1 MRFFTRM
8 AAIGLQLLASA
19 SAWAQLLPSPPQGPL
34 WEMQANG
41 DAVQKDLGFIVPKR
55 WKSFEREGFTSTR
68 EDGASIKAHYLSD
81 DRAIRLGILLQFRP
95 DVRGLDLGQDLTWT
109 MVQASAGFDFL
120 GRTKSKPTELSST
133 EFRLGNRSPAG
144 RTRWARYDLDKGP
157 EVQGLWWQN
166 IGVWSVVITMSG
178 PEARRADIEAQAQT
192 LLTEMPFPSA
202 PLATEL
208 AVVGEKLLASLPKCK
223 GERPNGT
230 GGEITPTFEEAAALG
245 LIMPLMVLGKAND
258 SLISPVTRSES
269 YCVVETFFPRKDL
282 AVTAIEYTGP
292 ATDAWEARYGFAI
305 ANGRGGYYQ
314 IERLAQAEP
323 MKSMAGEAITK
334 HAYLDFSNN
343 KRASLFAVFDE
354 WPSYEAAK
362 RAIVALH
369 EDPKNRKD
377 AVITM
382 TNPAEKVLVV
392 TNPDRIQKGDAK

>member
-1 MRFFTRM
+1 MRFFTRI
-8 AAIGLQLLASA
+8 AAIGLLLLASA
-19 SAWAQLLPSPPQGPL
+19 SAWAQLLPRPPQGPL

-41 DAVQKDLGFIVPKR
+41 DALQKDLGFIVPKR
-55 WKSFEREGFTSTR
+55 WKGFEREGFTSTR
-68 EDGASIKAHYLSD
+68 EDGASTKAHYLSD
-81 DRAIRLGILLQFRP
+81 DRAIRLGLLLQFRP
-95 DVRGLDLGQDLTWT
+95 DVRGLDL
-109 MVQASAGFDFL
+109 
-120 GRTKSKPTELSST
+120 
-133 EFRLGNRSPAG
+133 
-144 RTRWARYDLDKGP
+144 
-157 EVQGLWWQN
+157 
-166 IGVWSVVITMSG
+166 
-178 PEARRADIEAQAQT
+178 
-192 LLTEMPFPSA
+192 
-202 PLATEL
+202 
-208 AVVGEKLLASLPKCK
+208 
-223 GERPNGT
+223 
-230 GGEITPTFEEAAALG
+230 
-245 LIMPLMVLGKAND
+245 
-258 SLISPVTRSES
+258 RSES

-323 MKSMAGEAITK
+323 MKSMAGEAIAK

-362 RAIVALH
+362 QAIVALH

-392 TNPDRIQKGDAK
+392 TNPDRIQKVDAK